1 MERHIKQ
8 QHPDVWS
15 TRPRGH
21 RRSASVATPVKAAPA
36 PSALL
41 KEATPAAAVKAP
53 PASDSVRNAIAQ
65 QLKLKRS
72 VKNESDDAE
81 DGADDAG
88 DDDEY
93 DEDDDVDDDEEHD
106 AGALVIDEAKDG
118 AATAAATVTSSPVTA
133 SSVTSPVTSPSLKT
147 AESADLASVSK
158 LLNNAVAQNFQ
169 QYFRPEAASAASS
182 VKGGHGVAESDD
194 VGTDADD
201 AECTSSD
208 AQSNSDDAGQQHGD
222 DAEQVS
228 IRSIQ
233 SIETRFN

>member
-21 RRSASVATPVKAAPA
+21 RRSASVTTPVKVAPA
-36 PSALL
+36 PLAPL
-41 KEATPAAAVKAP
+41 KEAPQPTPASVKAP

-81 DGADDAG
+81 DAADDAA

-106 AGALVIDEAKDG
+106 TGALVIDEAKGKCHHFDI
-118 AATAAATVTSSPVTA
+118 SS
-133 SSVTSPVTSPSLKT
+133 
-147 AESADLASVSK
+147 
-158 LLNNAVAQNFQ
+158 F
-169 QYFRPEAASAASS
+169 Y
-182 VKGGHGVAESDD
+182 
-194 VGTDADD
+194 
-201 AECTSSD
+201 
-208 AQSNSDDAGQQHGD
+208 
-222 DAEQVS
+222 
-228 IRSIQ
+228 
-233 SIETRFN
+233 